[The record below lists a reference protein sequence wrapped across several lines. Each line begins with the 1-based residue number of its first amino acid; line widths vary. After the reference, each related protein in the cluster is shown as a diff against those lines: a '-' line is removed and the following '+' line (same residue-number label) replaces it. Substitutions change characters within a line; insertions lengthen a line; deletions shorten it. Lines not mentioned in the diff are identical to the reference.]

1 MQNRSNEAP
10 MDFEWQ
16 TRAPGDA
23 TSPFYQLALKHDKS
37 SNTYRTFASPIK
49 PQTPAPREPTSQ
61 PARFAQPSF
70 NNVNLTRGSS
80 FMTPRK
86 VDVDFS
92 SGGENLSSPEHA
104 DNDETPEQPS
114 KTTRRNSLFN
124 LYGMYAPAAPSSG
137 RGEVPR
143 SNKFPHALAKKVQK
157 RRRRDRELK
166 HIRHASE
173 DSSDGRP
180 SSRELERKPQK
191 PQNTQSNNPID
202 STHHIPYLSRLF
214 TFLETH
220 PHIPRILS
228 YYAQFTFNLIIA
240 FLILY
245 IIVAFLLAIKHDVE
259 IASESQSA
267 DILAEIAICTK
278 NYVENRCGDPDGR
291 RLPALETVCDNWER
305 CMHRDPAKVGRARVS
320 AQTLAEIFNG
330 FIEPISFKAM
340 FFFISSIATCVTV
353 SNLTFSFFRNKSNNP
368 PSMPSGYSDYTPPS
382 QMHAQ
387 QPHLAYTS
395 GHSRLEMDNSYFART
410 ASQGGFRGDPGQEGR
425 PQRQLGMGPSG
436 YTERE
441 HMRTPSPV
449 KQRKFM

>member
-23 TSPFYQLALKHDKS
+23 TSPFYQLALKNEHA
-37 SNTYRTFASPIK
+37 NARRTFASPIK
-49 PQTPAPREPTSQ
+49 PQAPAPREQ
-61 PARFAQPSF
+61 PAQSKNLTQPSF
-70 NNVNLTRGSS
+70 ANVNLTRGSS
-80 FMTPRK
+80 FTTPRK
-86 VDVDFS
+86 LDADVS
-92 SGGENLSSPEHA
+92 SGAENLSSPEHA

-114 KTTRRNSLFN
+114 KATRRNSLFN
-124 LYGMYAPAAPSSG
+124 LYGIYAPAAPSSG

-143 SNKFPHALAKKVQK
+143 SNKFSNSLVKKVQK
-157 RRRRDRELK
+157 RRRRDRELR

-173 DSSDGRP
+173 DSSDDRP
-180 SSRELERKPQK
+180 SSRELDRKPGKAQ
-191 PQNTQSNNPID
+191 QSNQIENT
-202 STHHIPYLSRLF
+202 SHIPYLSRLF

-245 IIVAFLLAIKHDVE
+245 VIVAFLLAIKHDVE

-267 DILAEIAICTK
+267 DILAEIATCTK

-340 FFFISSIATCVTV
+340 FFFISSIAACVTV

-368 PSMPSGYSDYTPPS
+368 PHMPPGYTGYSPPPHMPS
-382 QMHAQ
+382 Q
-387 QPHLAYTS
+387 QAHVSSYTS
-395 GHSRLEMDNSYFART
+395 GHSRLETENPFF
-410 ASQGGFRGDPGQEGR
+410 SQPPHRGVFRDDQGPEGR
-425 PQRQLGMGPSG
+425 PQRRLELGPPSG
-436 YTERE
+436 YASQD
-441 HMRTPSPV
+441 HLRTPSPI

>member
-23 TSPFYQLALKHDKS
+23 TSPFYQLGLKNDQ
-37 SNTYRTFASPIK
+37 SNGRRTFASPIK
-49 PQTPAPREPTSQ
+49 PQTPAPREPLTQ
-61 PARFAQPSF
+61 TTRLAQPSF

-80 FMTPRK
+80 FTTPRK
-86 VDVDFS
+86 LEVDVS
-92 SGGENLSSPEHA
+92 SGAENLSSPEHA

-114 KTTRRNSLFN
+114 KATRRNSLFN

-157 RRRRDRELK
+157 RRRRDREL
-166 HIRHASE
+166 RHVRHFSE
-173 DSSDGRP
+173 DSSDDRL
-180 SSRELERKPQK
+180 SSRGLDRKPQNAQ
-191 PQNTQSNNPID
+191 QNNQVEN
-202 STHHIPYLSRLF
+202 THHIPYLSRLF

-245 IIVAFLLAIKHDVE
+245 VIVAFLLAIKHDVE

-340 FFFISSIATCVTV
+340 FFFIFSIALCVTV

-368 PSMPSGYSDYTPPS
+368 PPMPSGYTGYTAPPH
-382 QMHAQ
+382 MPTQ
-387 QPHLAYTS
+387 QSHLSYTS
-395 GHSRLEMDNSYFART
+395 GHSRLEMDNPFFSHNGP
-410 ASQGGFRGDPGQEGR
+410 QGVFRGDKGPESR
-425 PQRQLGMGPSG
+425 PQRQLEMAPSSS
-436 YTERE
+436 YPSHD